1 MKKFFLC
8 LFLLLFIPVVV
19 FGIMLFRDGYGK
31 TILTL
36 KSGTVIEVDDTW
48 ESGDMFFYEIDG
60 HQYLIDKN
68 EVKSVGKA
76 DQQYYLTRIKS
87 ILSEIADHTTS
98 YFRGFS
104 DDAAVAIKHSFP
116 VVLAILGVTMLLIL
130 VLMLTRAARGALR
143 KIAVIDEEPA
153 ENETE
158 DDEISQADIVKYFLN
173 IFKLQIDAPL
183 DAPSKIVRLSDKS
196 SGPNHIYELRIS
208 DRGTRVKRRLTI
220 GPLGED
226 TGSKSKCFYVIYDV
240 HLVVK
245 IPTSPIDD
253 FDQYI
258 ESINKES
265 HIVEKLAP
273 KECVIPKVSVIL
285 NLIRKAP
292 QTDRMSPEK
301 FEEQYIANLQKN
313 PEDQK
318 NLKIKNSFIYFMDFS
333 KFYFMGHIIENL
345 HDLEQ
350 SIPAE
355 ITENPEL
362 LGDAAKFKG
371 RYGEQNEPVF
381 YAIREV
387 YASCEAQIRKY
398 VENSGETA
406 PIPLF
411 RIQSWFLTHLAGR
424 EVNPAES
431 GLPAKVLPGLNRL
444 IQKTIKA
451 KKDEVSSYRR
461 TISEYVSN
469 IHLEQNK
476 SQMAGIITNLLDLL
490 AWLREKQVSMR
501 DLKPDNLLVAG
512 DPSRYPG
519 FLRSAD
525 EYSLGIIDVET
536 AVDFERS
543 KYKKTQQP
551 LLGGTPLYAT
561 PSHFFLNEILDQ
573 AYNNSRKILHYQ
585 DWHAMVVMIFK
596 VVTDDLLF
604 QQTARLFGYIKDKIR
619 DSQEDS
625 TRQAEVI
632 KEISKTFWN
641 SALNEFKEK
650 MAEKEDSL
658 ISVQVNIPENVKT
671 LFKIILKHDRKSTI
685 KKINACI
692 EAQVAFRSQKSR
704 ELLRKSSHA
713 KIVQFKK
720 HLKNKFK
727 SSPNASVD
735 APAVL
740 EFLDHLTQLKQ
751 YVDEQKRT
759 AALIGNPDVTMSAYD
774 LLTFMF
780 YAVYHTMFNE
790 QWQNIC
796 DDDVCVA
803 EPLDDEATTLEA
815 YP

>member
-8 LFLLLFIPVVV
+8 LFLLVFISVVV
-19 FGIMLFRDGYGK
+19 VGIMLFKDGYGK
-31 TILTL
+31 IILTL
-36 KSGTVIEVDDTW
+36 KNGTVIEVDETW
-48 ESGDMFFYEIDG
+48 ESGDMFFYEVDDE
-60 HQYLIDKN
+60 QYLIDKN

-76 DQQYYLTRIKS
+76 DQKYYVTRIKT
-87 ILSEIADHTTS
+87 ITSEIVDNTTS
-98 YFRGFS
+98 YFKGFS
-104 DDAAVAIKHSFP
+104 DDTAVAINHTFP
-116 VVLAILGVTMLLIL
+116 VVLIILGATMLVIL
-130 VLMLTRAARGALR
+130 VLMLVRATTGSAQNPAE
-143 KIAVIDEEPA
+143 IDEEPIDGDA
-153 ENETE
+153 E
-158 DDEISQADIVKYFLN
+158 DDKITPGDIVEYFLR
-173 IFKLQIDAPL
+173 IFKLQIDAPP
-183 DAPSKIVRLSDKS
+183 DAPTKIVRLSSSS

-208 DRGTRVKRRLTI
+208 DRGAWVKRRLTI

-245 IPTSPIDD
+245 IPTRTIDD

-265 HIVEKLAP
+265 HIVDKIAP

-285 NLIRKAP
+285 NLIHKSP
-292 QTDRMSPEK
+292 ESDHLSPEK
-301 FEEQYIANLQKN
+301 LEEHYITYLRKN
-313 PEDQK
+313 PDYQK

-333 KFYFMGHIIENL
+333 KFYFMGHIISNL
-345 HDLEQ
+345 HDLEE

-355 ITENPEL
+355 ITENPETF
-362 LGDAAKFKG
+362 GDAGKFKG
-371 RYGEQNEPVF
+371 RYGKENEPVF
-381 YAIREV
+381 YEIREV
-387 YASCEAQIRKY
+387 YTSCEARIRKY
-398 VENSGETA
+398 VESSGETA
-406 PIPLF
+406 PVSLF
-411 RIQSWFLTHLAGR
+411 LIQSWFLTHLAGR
-424 EVNPAES
+424 EVNPKES
-431 GLPAKVLPGLNRL
+431 GLPAKLIPGLNRL
-444 IQKTIKA
+444 IQKVIDA
-451 KKDEVSSYRR
+451 KKDEVASYRR
-461 TISEYVSN
+461 TIRDYVFK

-476 SQMAGIITNLLDLL
+476 PQMAGIITNLLDLL

-512 DPSRYPG
+512 DPSKYPG
-519 FLRSAD
+519 FLRSPE

-543 KYKKTQQP
+543 KYRKTKQP
-551 LLGGTPLYAT
+551 LLGGTPFYAT
-561 PSHFFLNEILDQ
+561 PSHFFLNETLNQ
-573 AYNNSRKILHYQ
+573 AFNNFRKILHYQ

-604 QQTARLFGYIKDKIR
+604 RQTAKLFGYVKDKIR
-619 DSQEDS
+619 ESHADS
-625 TRQAEVI
+625 TRQVEVV

-650 MAEKEDSL
+650 MVEHEDSL
-658 ISVQVNIPENVKT
+658 ISVQVTIPENVKK
-671 LFKIILKHDRKSTI
+671 LFKKILNQDRESTVA
-685 KKINACI
+685 KINTCI
-692 EAQVAFRSQKSR
+692 EAQVAFQSPKSR

-713 KIVQFKK
+713 KIIQFKK

-727 SSPNASVD
+727 SSSNPSVD
-735 APAVL
+735 AHAVL

-751 YVDEQKRT
+751 YSDQQTRT
-759 AALIGNPDVTMSAYD
+759 AQLISKPDASMSAYD

-790 QWQNIC
+790 QWQNVC
-796 DDDVCVA
+796 EDEVCVA